1 MFKMLKYEYRRGIFS
16 LFVIFAAFLVE
27 EAFFLWATYSHEENY
42 IGLSMGLYFMLS
54 FACYVFVLIRGVY
67 IFNHDLK
74 NKDGYMVFMTPIS
87 SYQIVGAKLLCT
99 LLSGVTL
106 LVMIV
111 GFAIANFQ
119 ILLTEYNLKSILDML
134 KQMIEVSGT
143 EGIKNALLEI
153 LSLLIVFLISF
164 FLMITVAYFSTA
176 LSATLLQNKK
186 GKTLISILIFI
197 MIYAIIIFVADKI
210 SDLNSNQI
218 QVASDILFKNLPL
231 LGFYLVSTI
240 VAYIGTSELLDKKIS
255 L

>member
-99 LLSGVTL
+99 LLTGVTL
-106 LVMIV
+106 LVMFLFDDYSCI
-111 GFAIANFQ
+111 FFNSTQCNF
-119 ILLTEYNLKSILDML
+119 ITE
-134 KQMIEVSGT
+134 
-143 EGIKNALLEI
+143 
-153 LSLLIVFLISF
+153 
-164 FLMITVAYFSTA
+164 
-176 LSATLLQNKK
+176 
-186 GKTLISILIFI
+186 
-197 MIYAIIIFVADKI
+197 
-210 SDLNSNQI
+210 
-218 QVASDILFKNLPL
+218 
-231 LGFYLVSTI
+231 
-240 VAYIGTSELLDKKIS
+240 
-255 L
+255 